1 MPTNKGKDREAL
13 FNELKSILIAD
24 APKGSLD
31 SSRFMH
37 RFQYAMLVLLY
48 GIGQISEHY
57 KQLMIRQVQPAPIS
71 KEEIKQILFPYM
83 CSFLNTLI
91 LFNEYLHCDVDILS
105 TFEEIDQ
112 GTDVLSVT
120 DPKNGEVCIPSNIFA
135 ISRAIGVLT
144 ATSELGFDRNFGTL
158 YHDVVY
164 EFCLFLASLYS
175 AYQIN
180 LDEVLESCVWW
191 ARYGTV
197 EVTTT
202 NNNTTTIT
210 TEED

>member
-13 FNELKSILIAD
+13 FNEIKDILIAD
-24 APKGSLD
+24 APQGSLD

-37 RFQYAMLVLLY
+37 RFQYAMLILVY

-57 KQLMIRQVQPAPIS
+57 KQLMIRQIQPAPIS
-71 KEEIKQILFPYM
+71 KEKVKQALLPCI
-83 CSFLNTLI
+83 CNFLNTLI
-91 LFNEYLHCDVDILS
+91 LFNEYLHCDVDIFS
-105 TFEEIDQ
+105 VFEEVDQ
-112 GTDVLSVT
+112 GTSVLSVT

-144 ATSELGFDRNFGTL
+144 ATSELGFDRNLGTL

-164 EFCLFLASLYS
+164 EFCLFLAAIYS

-180 LDEVLESCVWW
+180 LNEVLESCVLY
-191 ARYGTV
+191 AKYSKQ
-197 EVTTT
+197 
-202 NNNTTTIT
+202 
-210 TEED
+210 